1 MGLEGA
7 TMEDIQQQL
16 DLWQQG
22 EYINP
27 DALEAAHKAITLL
40 VAKVDQLQQQVDT
53 LVG

>member
-7 TMEDIQQQL
+7 AMNEIQEQL
-16 DLWQQG
+16 DLWKEG

-27 DALEAAHKAITLL
+27 AALEAAHKAITLL
-40 VAKVDQLQQQVDT
+40 LAKVDQLQQQVDT